1 MMCKERERRALLK
14 FKQSLQDE
22 YGLLSTWK
30 DDPNAD
36 CCKWK
41 GVQCNNQTGY
51 VEKLDLHGSYDHRYL
66 SGEINPSITEL
77 LHLKYL
83 DLSYLNTSGQIP
95 KYIGSLSN
103 LRYLDLSNGG
113 YYGKI
118 PSQIGNLSQLQHLE
132 LSYNL
137 LSGTIPD
144 DFGNIMH
151 SLVYLDLSGNSLE
164 GKIPKSIGNICT
176 LETFYANQNQVSCV
190 PKGLQKIN
198 S

>member
-1 MMCKERERRALLK
+1 
-14 FKQSLQDE
+14 
-22 YGLLSTWK
+22 
-30 DDPNAD
+30 
-36 CCKWK
+36 
-41 GVQCNNQTGY
+41 
-51 VEKLDLHGSYDHRYL
+51 
-66 SGEINPSITEL
+66 
-77 LHLKYL
+77 
-83 DLSYLNTSGQIP
+83 
-95 KYIGSLSN
+95 
-103 LRYLDLSNGG
+103 RYLDLSNGG

-176 LETFYANQNQVSCV
+176 LETFYANQNQFQVCYHQTFQSVGLHVCDSV
-190 PKGLQKIN
+190 RFIYMEIMAVILQLRGCSFHDQELVVCLKGCRRLIADD
-198 S
+198 